1 MSTSM
6 FEEVQEANMTNHYTH
21 WYIALSSQDLLTNF
35 SESSMGGKQG
45 RILTPR
51 EVNLLTH

>member
-6 FEEVQEANMTNHYTH
+6 FKEVQEANMTNHYTH

-35 SESSMGGKQG
+35 SESSVGGKQG